1 MNMPEVFCKILAI
14 DWAKE
19 RRARGREVLLLLGL
33 GHLLQLQ
40 ARAAVHR
47 ELQEQ
52 AELRA
57 AVEMVKAPQ
66 VRRRREEAAVHLHPL
81 DPDLRAGVQMA
92 MEPKDQ
98 RAREETERRDLLHPE
113 G

>member
-1 MNMPEVFCKILAI
+1 M
-14 DWAKE
+14 
-19 RRARGREVLLLLGL
+19 LLLLGL

-47 ELQEQ
+47 ELQER

-57 AVEMVKAPQ
+57 AVEMVKAAQ
-66 VRRRREEAAVHLHPL
+66 VRRLPRVKAAVHLHPL